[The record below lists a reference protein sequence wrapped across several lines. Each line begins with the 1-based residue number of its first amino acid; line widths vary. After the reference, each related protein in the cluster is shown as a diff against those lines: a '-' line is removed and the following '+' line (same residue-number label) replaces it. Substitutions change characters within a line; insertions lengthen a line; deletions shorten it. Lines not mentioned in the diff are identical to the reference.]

1 MCINTWWGKKDKDNG
16 VRMLSVGISK
26 RIKGSDQKL
35 KYREIW
41 LNRKKLFFDVH
52 GQTLSQVV
60 QRGWRVSSLGDIQ
73 NLIEHIHSWSN
84 CSHWPCYE
92 KGVGWGA
99 LQMCIPASAILRFC
113 GQLNYKHKSFECRE
127 GQWQLISHVGFISHQ
142 VLCLL
147 TAAHTEFLTFF
158 LYKIQPIP
166 CKWWNLAIS

>member
-1 MCINTWWGKKDKDNG
+1 MREERQRQWRQNALSGDQQKNKRQWPKTEIQRNLIKQKKSFSLMCMVKHCY
-16 VRMLSVGISK
+16 RLS
-26 RIKGSDQKL
+26 
-35 KYREIW
+35 REA
-41 LNRKKLFFDVH
+41 
-52 GQTLSQVV
+52 G
-60 QRGWRVSSLGDIQ
+60 VSSLGDIQ
-73 NLIEHIHSWSN
+73 NLIEHVHSWSN
-84 CSHWPCYE
+84 CSHWPCFE

-166 CKWWNLAIS
+166 CKWWNLAIP